1 MNTLKLPENRFS
13 SIYFLMESFPRWYEL
28 DSIFLD
34 KSAYTRIQESSFINQ
49 TDYQD
54 FVETFMDGTTTPPL
68 IYRLKQIKFDTWRV
82 LSIEVNGKEYVFSKK
97 LIGGNSVYVSC

>member
-13 SIYFLMESFPRWYEL
+13 SIYFLMESVSKWYEL
-28 DSIFLD
+28 DNIYLD
-34 KSAYTRIQESSFINQ
+34 KHAYDRIQASSFITR

-68 IYRLKQIKFDTWRV
+68 IYKLKQIKFDTWRV
-82 LSIEVNGKEYVFSKK
+82 LSIEAKGKEYVFTKR
-97 LIGGNSVYVSC
+97 LTGGNSVYVSC